1 MNKKAFSSQLFNW
14 IFVVV
19 AGSLILLFFVRF
31 AFQQTQIFGEK
42 GSVELISSLEDQ
54 LEAFSISEKSSKL
67 VSLGY
72 NTDLE
77 IDCERIVNE
86 NIPKRTNLIIFSPSK
101 LSGKSISAW
110 TRSWEFPYQISNV
123 FYLTNENSRYLL
135 VYDKDSFEKV
145 SNFNFPSS
153 FNLQK
158 INLDNLN
165 LDDLAANTKNLQNL
179 NLIYFTKIQRPTE
192 IFNKFSKNINLV
204 EINLKDNEIK
214 IFKKD
219 GTVTYSYFL
228 EESILFGAIFGPENF
243 NCIKDKALA
252 KLNLV
257 TEVYSQKAS
266 YLSLKTT
273 NQLCKAKYYEISNT
287 LDTFKGADSKQIL
300 YDLKDKI
307 KTQNKGLEKNAC
319 SQIY

>member
-1 MNKKAFSSQLFNW
+1 MNKKGFSAQLFKW

-19 AGSLILLFFVRF
+19 AGALLLIFFIRF
-31 AFQQTQIFGEK
+31 AFQQTEIFGQK

-54 LEAFSISEKSSKL
+54 LEAFSISEKSSKSI
-67 VSLGY
+67 SLGY

-86 NIPKRTNLIIFSPSK
+86 NLPKRTNLIIFSPSK
-101 LSGKSISAW
+101 LSGKNVLAW

-135 VYDKDSFEKV
+135 IYDKDSFEIV

-158 INLDNLN
+158 TNLDNLN
-165 LDDLAANTKNLQNL
+165 LDDLAANTKNLQSL
-179 NLIYFTKIQRPTE
+179 NLIFFTKIKRPTE
-192 IFNKFSKNINLV
+192 ILNKFKNLNLV
-204 EINLKDNEIK
+204 EIDLKSNEIK
-214 IFKKD
+214 IFNKD
-219 GTVTYSYFL
+219 GTFTTSYFL
-228 EESILFGAIFGPENF
+228 EEAILFGAILGPENF
-243 NCIKDKALA
+243 NCIKDKALS
-252 KLNLV
+252 KLSLV
-257 TEVYSQKAS
+257 TEVYSQKAN
-266 YLSLKTT
+266 YLSIKTS
-273 NQLCKAKYYEISNT
+273 NQLCKAKYYEITNT
-287 LDTFKGADSKQIL
+287 LNSFKTANSKKVL

-319 SQIY
+319 PSIY

>member
-14 IFVVV
+14 IFIII
-19 AGSLILLFFVRF
+19 AGSLLLIFFVRF

-54 LEAFSISEKSSKL
+54 LEAFSISETSSKII
-67 VSLGY
+67 SLGY
-72 NTDLE
+72 NTNLE

-101 LSGKSISAW
+101 LSGKSVAAW
-110 TRSWEFPYQISNV
+110 TRKWEFPYQLSNV

-135 VYDKDSFEKV
+135 IYDKESFERV
-145 SNFNFPSS
+145 SKFDFPSS

-158 INLDNLN
+158 INFDNLN

-192 IFNKFSKNINLV
+192 ILNKFKNLNLV
-204 EINLKDNEIK
+204 EIDLKLNEVK
-214 IFKKD
+214 IFNKD
-219 GTVTYSYFL
+219 GTSETSYFL
-228 EESILFGAIFGPENF
+228 EEPILFGAIFGSENF
-243 NCIKDKALA
+243 NCIKDKALS
-252 KLNLV
+252 KLDLV
-257 TEVYSQKAS
+257 TEVYLKKAS
-266 YLSLKTT
+266 YLSLKTS
-273 NQLCKAKYYEISNT
+273 NQLCKAKYYEITNT
-287 LDTFKGADSKQIL
+287 LTTFKGADSKQIL
-300 YDLKDKI
+300 YDLKEKI

-319 SQIY
+319 PSIY